1 MRNSERCGLIAASL
15 VVLFS
20 FAETVG
26 AQDNTDARLR
36 AALRTATTQVRD
48 LQDQNAMLIAQQAE
62 AERERTALAQRIAAS
77 QREADALRQQI
88 ASARATTDQTAA
100 QLATQKESQARVDAA
115 NQATFARLQAEY
127 NETVQMARTRD
138 ADATRFEATVLQL
151 RGRAQA
157 CEAKN
162 TELSKLGME
171 LVELIGDRNA
181 FGGPRY
187 LEPITRTK
195 RVQIETMMQ
204 DYEDKVRANEIARPI
219 PP

>member
-1 MRNSERCGLIAASL
+1 MRNSELGGIAAVL
-15 VVLFS
+15 VVFCS
-20 FAETVG
+20 FAGPAAGQE
-26 AQDNTDARLR
+26 NTEARLR
-36 AALRTATTQVRD
+36 AALRTATAQVRE
-48 LQDQNAMLIAQQAE
+48 LQDQNAMLMAQQAE
-62 AERERTALAQRIAAS
+62 AERERSALTQRVAAS

-88 ASARATTDQTAA
+88 VFARATTDQTAA

-162 TELSKLGME
+162 SELSKFGME
-171 LVELIGDRNA
+171 LVDLIGDRNA
-181 FGGPRY
+181 FGSPRY
-187 LEPITRTK
+187 LEPIIRTK

-204 DYEDKVRANEIARPI
+204 DYEDKIRANEIARPI